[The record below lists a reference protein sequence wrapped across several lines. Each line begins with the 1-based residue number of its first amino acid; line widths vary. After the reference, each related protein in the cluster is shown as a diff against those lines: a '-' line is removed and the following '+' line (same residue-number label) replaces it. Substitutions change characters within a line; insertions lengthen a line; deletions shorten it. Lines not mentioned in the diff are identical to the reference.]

1 MKSRMFV
8 LVMMVAVFLLTA
20 SVASPAS
27 AQEAKAKKE
36 MVKAKKYY
44 CPHHPNE
51 VSDKPGKCPVCG
63 MALVEMTDNGKKAV
77 SKDMKMS
84 NDEMKMGK
92 SEMKGD
98 MKKMNHDKMMK
109 DSNEMT
115 PEMKK
120 MMKDTTTMKPGKM

>member
-8 LVMMVAVFLLTA
+8 FAVLVAAFLLAA
-20 SVASPAS
+20 STNSTVS
-27 AQEAKAKKE
+27 AQDAKAKKE
-36 MVKAKKYY
+36 MVKARKYY

-63 MALVEMTDNGKKAV
+63 MAMVEMKDLGKTHDAKTMNM
-77 SKDMKMS
+77 DM
-84 NDEMKMGK
+84 NN
-92 SEMKGD
+92 MKGD

-115 PEMKK
+115 PKMKK